1 MRSSNPTINENTWN
15 QFGAAEAATSRTMT
29 IEGVINK
36 TGIFAVLTV
45 LSAGYVWATFFKA
58 IEGMEGDPMAAGAA
72 MGKIMPFVIGGMI
85 VSILAWIVTCFK
97 KEWSMVVGGVYS
109 LAEGLFLGGL
119 SAYFEAQFPGIVM
132 QAVALTFGVL
142 FTMLAAYRMKLI
154 RASGKAAA
162 IFIAGMGAIF
172 FVWIGGFILSMFFG
186 VNVMIFGANPIG
198 IAFSVVLVGF
208 AAFSLIFAFD
218 FIETGARNGAPKY
231 MEWYAAFYLMTELT
245 WLYLEILRL
254 LWKIKAYVGND

>member
-1 MRSSNPTINENTWN
+1 MLSSNPTVNENTWN
-15 QFGAAEAATSRTMT
+15 QFRATESTASRTMT

-45 LSAGYVWATFFKA
+45 LAAGYVWTTFFEA
-58 IEGMEGDPMAAGAA
+58 MEGIEGDPMAAGAA
-72 MGKIMPFVIGGMI
+72 MTKVSPFMFGGMI
-85 VSILAWIVTCFK
+85 ISLIAWIVTCFK

-119 SAYFEAQFPGIVM
+119 SAYFEAQFPGIVL

-154 RASGKAAA
+154 SANGKTAA
-162 IFIAGMGAIF
+162 IVCAGMGAIV
-172 FVWIGGFILSMFFG
+172 FVYLGGFILSMFG

-198 IAFSVVLVGF
+198 IVFSLVVVGF

-218 FIETGARNGAPKY
+218 FIETGARHGAPKY

-245 WLYLEILRL
+245 WIYLEILKL
-254 LWKIKAYVGND
+254 LWKIRAFARRD